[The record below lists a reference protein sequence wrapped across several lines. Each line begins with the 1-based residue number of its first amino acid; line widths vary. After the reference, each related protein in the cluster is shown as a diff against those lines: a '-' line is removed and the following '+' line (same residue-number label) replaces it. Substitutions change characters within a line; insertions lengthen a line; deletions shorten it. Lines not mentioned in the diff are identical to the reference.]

1 MSVVRLFLQRIAL
14 GAVAAW
20 AVMTAVFVGF
30 TMTDDWVK
38 QGLEGQLRLAG
49 ITGEELEA
57 RLDAYLAD
65 RGLDRPVWEQY
76 VDWMGDMMTLSWGE
90 SLVTGEPVLEL
101 VGAAVLRTG
110 MYVVPAIVFGLSI
123 GMLVGLYAALN
134 PESRFANGGRG
145 TAYLVFALPSFWIG
159 GMFVSLLEGDVISR
173 SPVVFDHALPIGL
186 ATAAILGGYVSYTR
200 AYAIEHA
207 SADFITLVKAKG
219 AGPVLV
225 AKHVVRNAAVPLFS
239 MLFTEALALLVLA
252 VFMIEVLFAIDGFGL
267 LFLEAIQNRD
277 LPVLLG
283 STIVVIGFG
292 VVGNIIQDLSYSYLD
307 PRVDAGSR

>member
-1 MSVVRLFLQRIAL
+1 MSVVRLFLERIAL

-20 AVMTAVFVGF
+20 GVLTAVFVGF
-30 TMTDDWVK
+30 TMTDDWVQ

-65 RGLDRPVWEQY
+65 RGVDRPVWEQY
-76 VDWMGDMMTLSWGE
+76 LDWMGDMVTFSWGD
-90 SLVTGEPVLEL
+90 SLVTGEPVMGL
-101 VGAAVLRTG
+101 VTDAVLRTG
-110 MYVVPAIVFGLSI
+110 MYVVPAIVLGLSI
-123 GMLVGLYAALN
+123 GMLVGLYAALY
-134 PESRFANGGRG
+134 PESRIANGGRG
-145 TAYLVFALPSFWIG
+145 TTYLLFALPSFWIG

-173 SPVVFDHALPIGL
+173 SPVLFDHLLPIGL

-200 AYAIEHA
+200 AYAIDHA
-207 SADFITLVKAKG
+207 SADFVTLVKAKG

-252 VFMIEVLFAIDGFGL
+252 VFVIEVLFAIDGFGL

-283 STIVVIGFG
+283 STIVVIGLG

>member
-1 MSVVRLFLQRIAL
+1 MNVVRVFLQRIAL
-14 GAVAAW
+14 GLVAAW
-20 AVMTAVFVGF
+20 GVLTAVFVGF

-38 QGLEGQLRLAG
+38 QGLEGQLRWVG

-65 RGLDRPVWEQY
+65 RGLDRPIWEQY
-76 VDWMGDMMTLSWGE
+76 LDWMGDMVTLSWGE
-90 SLVTGEPVLEL
+90 SLVTGEPVMGL
-101 VGAAVLRTG
+101 VADAVLRTG
-110 MYVVPAIVFGLSI
+110 MYVVPAIVLGLSI
-123 GMLVGLYAALN
+123 GMMVGLYVALN
-134 PESRFANGGRG
+134 PESRIANGGRG
-145 TAYLVFALPSFWIG
+145 TTYLLFALPSFWIG

-173 SPVVFDHALPIGL
+173 SPVLFDHALPIGL
-186 ATAAILGGYVSYTR
+186 ATAALLGGYVSYTR
-200 AYAIEHA
+200 AYAIDHA
-207 SADFITLVKAKG
+207 SADFVSLVKAKG

-252 VFMIEVLFAIDGFGL
+252 VFVIEVLFAIDGFGL

-283 STIVVIGFG
+283 STIVIIGFG